1 VSGRVIDLGPYLEE
15 ATRMLNGEI
24 PFSQGYLNELIPV
37 GVTVNMVCGKC
48 GALLFAYTCPE
59 CQLVPRA
66 DCQMCAGAGVW
77 FECPSCETG

>member
-1 VSGRVIDLGPYLEE
+1 MSGRVIDLGPYLEE

-59 CQLVPRA
+59 CQLVARRLPDVRRRRRL
-66 DCQMCAGAGVW
+66 VRVP
-77 FECPSCETG
+77 EL